1 METQRQQRIQEL
13 QTLIARGEYAVDPTR
28 IADAVV
34 RCVSALALAHEDER
48 ATRAP
53 RPPRRRIR
61 GSLRSAASRCRRS
74 SPGVVAA
81 AR

>member
-1 METQRQQRIQEL
+1 METHRQQRIQEL
-13 QTLIARGEYAVDPTR
+13 QTLIASGEYVVDPAR

-48 ATRAP
+48 ATPAI
-53 RPPRRRIR
+53 RPPRRRMR
-61 GSLRSAASRCRRS
+61 GGLRSAASRCRRS
-74 SPGVVAA
+74 NPGVVAA